1 MAFIGI
7 MAALFIGIFTGIITG
22 LTPGVHVNLVAVLVL
37 SLSSSALSLMLGIS
51 PILLAVFLIS
61 LAITH
66 SFLDSLPSIYLGAP
80 DEAQALNVLPGH
92 RMLMRGKGHQAVLCT
107 AIGSLGA
114 LLLSTALLPLFIIG
128 MGVLSPIVQPTVGY
142 LLIVIV
148 MLMIAREKKKWL
160 KSLALFLLAGVLGLL
175 VLTALPMKQ
184 PLLPLLSGL
193 FGFSILLYSL
203 FQRSVIPPQQFS
215 APLELPFKNTAK
227 AVSAASGMGFIAAFL
242 PGFGNAQ
249 AAIVA
254 TTVVKDIGDE
264 GFLTMVGGINTASM
278 LISIGTAFAIDKARN
293 GAIVAVKELLGLIT
307 LENLLL
313 FIGVSLAAGG
323 IAVMLTIISSKVFAR
338 YIVKVN
344 YRYIVYGIVAFV
356 SLLTAFF
363 DGFLGITVL
372 LTATAIG
379 LLASFWGVG
388 KNHLMGCLLLPV
400 ILFFV
405 L

>member
-1 MAFIGI
+1 MAFLEII
-7 MAALFIGIFTGIITG
+7 TALFAGILFGIVTG
-22 LTPGVHVNLVAVLVL
+22 LTPGVHVNLIAVLVL
-37 SLSSSALSLMLGIS
+37 SLSSAALGI
-51 PILLAVFLIS
+51 PPLLFAVFLIS

-66 SFLDSLPSIYLGAP
+66 SFLDSIPSIYLGAP

-92 RMLMRGKGHQAVLCT
+92 RMLMRGRGHQAVLCT
-107 AIGSLGA
+107 AIGSLGS
-114 LLLSTALLPLFIIG
+114 LMLCTALLPIFVFGMVRLFPL
-128 MGVLSPIVQPTVGY
+128 VRPLVGY
-142 LLIVIV
+142 LLILIV
-148 MLMIAREKKKWL
+148 VLMLIREKRKWL

-203 FQRSVIPPQQFS
+203 LQRSVIPPQHSS
-215 APLELPFKNTAK
+215 APLALPFKNAAK

-249 AAIVA
+249 AAIAA

-264 GFLTMVGGINTASM
+264 GFLAMVGGINTANM
-278 LISIGTAFAIDKARN
+278 LVSIGTAFAIDRARN
-293 GAIVAVKELLGLIT
+293 GAIVAVKELLGIVT
-307 LENLLL
+307 LEALLL
-313 FIGVSLAAGG
+313 FVGVALAAGG
-323 IAVMLTIISSKVFAR
+323 MAVMLTLYTSKIFAR

-344 YRYIVYGIVAFV
+344 YRYVVGGILCFV
-356 SLLTAFF
+356 SLLTIFF
-363 DGFLGITVL
+363 DGFLGMIVL

-379 LLASFWGVG
+379 LLAAFFGVG
-388 KNHLMGCLLLPV
+388 KNHLMGCLILPV